1 MDCWLG
7 NGHHPCTV
15 CLSISGTHEPQRDRE
30 GHSSS
35 DPMGIN
41 WHSLWSCREWLN
53 HTRKW
58 PRVESL
64 PIKGTCTHQ
73 EGVEDSPRDE
83 YLSLCL
89 CVVSDQSIQ
98 EGISFVDYKRSN
110 DRREFPDPIIR
121 HTRIPPTTNVLLE
134 SHPHIPLDRYPPSIT
149 WSSTVTDGLW
159 PWQRRKNTL
168 AQQLMPTYSSRPWI
182 HCHAS
187 VTLSFTFHHHHPTHQ
202 RTPENTCGVVVGE
215 GVMVVLFYCPV
226 KHNKN
231 IIMMMVI
238 IFCLTRRGTRKER

>member
-73 EGVEDSPRDE
+73 EAVGDSPRDE

-98 EGISFVDYKRSN
+98 EGISFVAYKRSN

-149 WSSTVTDGLW
+149 WYIDSNWWPVTMSEEEKHSFPAIDGHILQSPLNPLPRFSHSLFHLPPSS
-159 PWQRRKNTL
+159 
-168 AQQLMPTYSSRPWI
+168 S
-182 HCHAS
+182 HA
-187 VTLSFTFHHHHPTHQ
+187 
-202 RTPENTCGVVVGE
+202 PEDT
-215 GVMVVLFYCPV
+215 
-226 KHNKN
+226 
-231 IIMMMVI
+231 
-238 IFCLTRRGTRKER
+238 GTRVE